1 MIAAHR
7 SIPYK
12 IVGAP
17 ESPFS
22 LAKKEKQ
29 ATLALET
36 VPRER
41 ASSTSSSQSV
51 QESLTGKSDETCST
65 HSDMQHQPDTDA
77 QMGDQ
82 AVAVT
87 STHSESQV
95 TLWPNTLGDFPTD
108 PANFRDTRITA
119 EKRAEIVRHG
129 PCQPTNILF
138 SKNID
143 GRCFQPSWYKRNKSL
158 REWLIYSPK
167 EQKMFCF
174 CCWLFPCISEKDLEK
189 NWSQIGVTNFK
200 KGIEKIRAHEDT
212 RLHCIS
218 LAQWKSFQQRF
229 LHGQTIDAEFQR
241 QLETDREKTLLIL
254 DRIFSV
260 TLFLALQEISFR
272 GHQFE
277 SQAQMSSFENSG
289 NYLELLQLVS
299 KYDPVLAAHL
309 SSKKSVGKYTSP
321 QIQNEIISSIST
333 VIQNQIVSE
342 IQEAKFFCIILDT
355 TPDISHT
362 DQLAFAIR
370 YVKNGKPLERF
381 LCFDEMKGSKA
392 VDFREKLIE
401 LLKKYGLDSKLI
413 RGQAMDGCSTM
424 SGIRGGLQTLVR
436 EISPTALYVHCMAH
450 RLNLVLVKA
459 ATNSVRVKSFFG
471 VLESFC
477 SFFVASPKRMVQ
489 LHKAQDNAGKN
500 HETPKALSD
509 TRWAA
514 RANAVQHT
522 RDNFGIYVEALE
534 ELIENNQLDAHGLA
548 DAQGLLDKLGKFEF
562 FVMLLFW
569 FDVLVITKAATDKVQ
584 GPLLNIGL
592 SCHLIQACISQL
604 TAMRCEDGHFDT
616 IIAKAKER
624 CESLG
629 IPATFEQRRISRRK
643 TVRDAMAT
651 DDPIVDQ
658 IQRFKVE
665 IYYSVLDIIIN
676 DLKARF
682 SDTTVGIINA
692 LKCLSPATLID
703 NTEKFPAKSRLE
715 QLNVLSEFYRKD
727 LGSKEMV
734 LKEYENIHALLNA
747 WEFSDGEAAPRD
759 HEDLLLFLIK
769 NCLLDQFESIA
780 TLLKLS
786 LFACV
791 ICTR

>member
-1 MIAAHR
+1 
-7 SIPYK
+7 
-12 IVGAP
+12 
-17 ESPFS
+17 
-22 LAKKEKQ
+22 
-29 ATLALET
+29 
-36 VPRER
+36 
-41 ASSTSSSQSV
+41 
-51 QESLTGKSDETCST
+51 
-65 HSDMQHQPDTDA
+65 MQHQPDTDA

-167 EQKMFCF
+167 QQKMFCF

-218 LAQWKSFQQRF
+218 LAQWKSFQQRL

-272 GHQFE
+272 GHRFE

-289 NYLELLQLVS
+289 NYLELLQLVA

-321 QIQNEIISSIST
+321 PIQNEIISSIST
-333 VIQNQIVSE
+333 
-342 IQEAKFFCIILDT
+342 
-355 TPDISHT
+355 
-362 DQLAFAIR
+362 
-370 YVKNGKPLERF
+370 
-381 LCFDEMKGSKA
+381 
-392 VDFREKLIE
+392 
-401 LLKKYGLDSKLI
+401 YGLDSNLI

-471 VLESFC
+471 VLESLC
-477 SFFVASPKRMVQ
+477 SFFVASPKQMVQ

-548 DAQGLLDKLGKFEF
+548 DARGLLDKVGKFEF

-569 FDVLVITKAATDKVQ
+569 FDVLVFTKAATDKVH

-643 TVRDAMAT
+643 TFHDAMAT
-651 DDPIVDQ
+651 DDSIVDQ

-665 IYYSVLDIIIN
+665 VYYSVLGIIIN

-747 WEFSDGEAAPRD
+747 WEFSDGEAVPRD

-769 NCLLDQFESIA
+769 NCLLD
-780 TLLKLS
+780 
-786 LFACV
+786 
-791 ICTR
+791 